1 MDYAS
6 TRELVR
12 LRHELR
18 RLVVER
24 PAGAREAAAAILA
37 RITTLVAADEQDMAM
52 QAPDL
57 ARWRA
62 AISGW
67 VDRPGQLGDPAQ
79 A

>member
-12 LRHELR
+12 LRYELR
-18 RLVVER
+18 HLVAER
-24 PAGAREAAAAILA
+24 PAGARDRAGAILA
-37 RITTLVAADEQDMAM
+37 RIAALVAADEHEAAL

-62 AISGW
+62 SISGW
-67 VDRPGQLGDPAQ
+67 VDSA
-79 A
+79 ASS

>member
-18 RLVVER
+18 RLIAER
-24 PAGAREAAAAILA
+24 PPGAREAARAILA
-37 RITTLVAADEQDMAM
+37 RISALVAADESEAAR

-62 AISGW
+62 SLNGW
-67 VDRPGQLGDPAQ
+67 VDDDRPEA
-79 A
+79 

>member
-18 RLVVER
+18 RLVVDR
-24 PAGAREAAAAILA
+24 PDGAREAARAILV
-37 RITTLVAADEQDMAM
+37 RITALVAADEHEAALA
-52 QAPDL
+52 APDL
-57 ARWRA
+57 ARWSA
-62 AISGW
+62 SLSGW
-67 VDRPGQLGDPAQ
+67 TDPAR